1 LRDALLQVRAA
12 SAHALALFQPAL
24 PRTFKEIDERSGAP
38 SQHCRMAHW
47 VEGHAQACNGAMRAQ
62 SESCAA
68 WMNAIYRYL
77 QTQVPDPLR
86 GNVRSYH
93 LRSRSPFLG
102 LVRDRASRC
111 SRMRGTHRRGSQWR
125 LRSSG

>member
-1 LRDALLQVRAA
+1 M
-12 SAHALALFQPAL
+12 H
-24 PRTFKEIDERSGAP
+24 RTLKESDERR

-68 WMNAIYRYL
+68 WINAIYRYL
-77 QTQVPDPLR
+77 RTQVPDPLR

-93 LRSRSPFLG
+93 PRSRSPFLG
-102 LVRDRASRC
+102 LVRDRASR
-111 SRMRGTHRRGSQWR
+111 
-125 LRSSG
+125 